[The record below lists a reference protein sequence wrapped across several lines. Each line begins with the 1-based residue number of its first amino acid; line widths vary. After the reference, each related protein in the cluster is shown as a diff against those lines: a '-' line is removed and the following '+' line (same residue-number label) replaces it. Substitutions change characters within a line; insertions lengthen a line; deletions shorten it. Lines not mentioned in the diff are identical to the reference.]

1 MSIRPLAAPRP
12 KRAPARA
19 PAHALAVVLAAAAL
33 SACAPMA
40 GGALPAAGPAAFDEA
55 DFAWSQAPGRN
66 SIQGQV
72 AFAQDGKAFSCVA
85 SVGLTPDTPY
95 TRARFRTLYGSTERA
110 AVPAAVVRARTV
122 PDANA
127 NYADFVRSEPCRAG
141 RFQFDG
147 LPDGG
152 WFVIAPVKADGDPIV
167 LMRHV
172 QTRGGRVVSLTL

>member
-1 MSIRPLAAPRP
+1 MSIRSLAAPRP
-12 KRAPARA
+12 
-19 PAHALAVVLAAAAL
+19 ALALALVLSAAAL
-33 SACAPMA
+33 SACAPTA
-40 GGALPAAGPAAFDEA
+40 GSGALPTAGPAAFDEA
-55 DFAWSQAPGRN
+55 DFAWSQAAGRN
-66 SIQGQV
+66 SIQGRI

-85 SVGLTPDTPY
+85 NVGLTPDTPY

-122 PDANA
+122 ADANV
-127 NYADFVRSEPCRAG
+127 NYSTYVRDTRCQDG

-172 QTRGGRVVSLTL
+172 QTRGGRVVALTL